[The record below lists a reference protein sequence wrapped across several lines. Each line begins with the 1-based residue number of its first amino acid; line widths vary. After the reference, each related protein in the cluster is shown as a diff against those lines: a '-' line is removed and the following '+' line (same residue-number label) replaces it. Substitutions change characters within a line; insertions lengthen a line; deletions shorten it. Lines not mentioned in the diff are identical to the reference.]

1 MIIGYG
7 SSRDQLALYASGN
20 DGVAEMATNMPD
32 EVVFGFIAFEGAK
45 VLTAIAEFFDQHDV
59 VVNTSKPSDISP
71 AMLRDKT
78 RHLAA
83 KMAPKLAGSLGR
95 SDSGHP
101 GKLRPTEWRQRS
113 QESSRPSTPSTPPVK
128 VVEHIIPPAVSTNK
142 PEIALEGSVTATGS
156 AINADAHES
165 IVPDDVGSGGLAL
178 DCSSEQKY
186 VEHDVQT
193 TNDLNA
199 AQAHAKPEPVLLP
212 ADHAKESTLE
222 APVTTGPPT
231 PNSFNDSSDRH
242 SVSSGH
248 AFDAASTNPVDEHSH
263 EQPPLAVQS
272 VSAEVAHP
280 RLVAAMQLLENGTAE
295 EFMQTDSPVIAQFDD
310 QVANSGNILP
320 AVGLRKNHSYNSATA
335 NPTTQANRYS
345 SVRLRERP
353 GSAATGVT
361 NGRRGRAS
369 VFSSSFSPIQP
380 EIAFMLDQIS
390 EHRKETAEL
399 AENTGV
405 MSDKY
410 YQCLQG
416 YTSIQEPT
424 SAFWKRRYF
433 VVAEN
438 TMFLYT
444 NECSRIPTDYLEI
457 SSIVHSPRDAEDE
470 VLMPHS
476 LAVDFGTGDYY
487 MYFDTSDM
495 MRAFEGE
502 ISKAINAA

>member
-45 VLTAIAEFFDQHDV
+45 VLVIHVSEKISGVRRARALAHQTAIAEFFDQHDV

-83 KMAPKLAGSLGR
+83 KMAPKL
-95 SDSGHP
+95 
-101 GKLRPTEWRQRS
+101 
-113 QESSRPSTPSTPPVK
+113 
-128 VVEHIIPPAVSTNK
+128 
-142 PEIALEGSVTATGS
+142 ALEGSVTATGS

-199 AQAHAKPEPVLLP
+199 AQVLLP